1 MRTTLDLDKELL
13 EQVTRM
19 TGEKS
24 KTKAVNRVME
34 EFVRRNKIDELR
46 KAIREGRFRDIEN
59 NWREL
64 EELELKDTRRT
75 WAEK

>member
-34 EFVRRNKIDELR
+34 EFVRRKQIEKLRSLKGKIDLV
-46 KAIREGRFRDIEN
+46 D

-64 EELELKDTRRT
+64 EELELRDQ
-75 WAEK
+75 EN